1 MPEQQKIRIF
11 IADDHA
17 ILRKGL
23 MEIIQSDPEFIVC
36 GEAGNGNDA
45 LERIESLLPDI
56 AILDIDMPQRSGIEV
71 AAEIRRRKLNTRVIN
86 LTMYDEESFFTK
98 SMEAGV
104 KGYVLKDGA
113 IADIVNAVRAVASG
127 KYYVSP
133 VLSSFAISRAH
144 EQSAQSDGTSPL
156 AALTHTERKV
166 LKLIS
171 QDKSTKE
178 IAEELFVSHRTIDS
192 HRSNITQKLKLQGHN
207 ALLRY
212 ALENKHKL

>member
-1 MPEQQKIRIF
+1 MPETKKTRIF

-23 MEIIQSDPEFIVC
+23 KDILQSEPDLTIC
-36 GEAGNGNDA
+36 GEAGNGDDA
-45 LERIESLLPDI
+45 LTKIAELLPDI
-56 AILDIDMPQRSGIEV
+56 AILDIDMPRRTGIEV
-71 AAEIRRRKLNTRVIN
+71 AAELRMRKLNVRVIN
-86 LTMYDEESFFTK
+86 LTMYDDESFFTK
-98 SMEAGV
+98 SMDAGA

-113 IADIVNAVRAVASG
+113 IADIVQAVRTVRDG
-127 KYYVSP
+127 KYFISP
-133 VLSSFAISRAH
+133 LLSSFALGRAQ
-144 EQSAQSDGTSPL
+144 EQTAINEGTSPL

-171 QDKSTKE
+171 QNKSTKD

-192 HRSNITQKLKLQGHN
+192 HRANIAAKLNLQGQN

-212 ALENKHKL
+212 AIENKHKL

>member
-1 MPEQQKIRIF
+1 MTEPKQTRIF

-23 MEIIQSDPEFIVC
+23 MEIIQSDPEFTIC
-36 GEAGNGNDA
+36 GEAGNGSEA
-45 LERIESLLPDI
+45 LAKIEELRPDI
-56 AILDIDMPQRSGIEV
+56 AILDIDMPQRTGIEV
-71 AAEIRRRKLNTRVIN
+71 AAEIRKKKLKVQVIN
-86 LTMYDEESFFTK
+86 LTMYDDESFFTK
-98 SMEAGV
+98 SMDAGV
-104 KGYVLKDGA
+104 KGYVLKDGT
-113 IADIVNAVRAVASG
+113 ISDILNAVRAVRDG
-127 KYYVSP
+127 NYYISP
-133 VLSSFAISRAH
+133 LLSSFTISRAH
-144 EQSAQSDGTSPL
+144 EQAAQSDGTSPL

-192 HRSNITQKLKLQGHN
+192 HRSNISAKLNLQGQN

-212 ALENKHKL
+212 AIEHKHKL